1 MGLGSPLRL
10 DAEKTHEVVHG
21 AWASPARCREKS
33 SVSLLWKPKWIRLT
47 NQTANVTGRDR
58 KDKKESRV
66 QPKHSVFIF
75 RGGVPARV
83 SRMTRVAEET
93 QQNLNSYLGKK
104 GAHLGARVTEGG
116 QLANSV
122 GAVAAWL

>member
-1 MGLGSPLRL
+1 M
-10 DAEKTHEVVHG
+10 
-21 AWASPARCREKS
+21 
-33 SVSLLWKPKWIRLT
+33 SLLWKPKWIRLT